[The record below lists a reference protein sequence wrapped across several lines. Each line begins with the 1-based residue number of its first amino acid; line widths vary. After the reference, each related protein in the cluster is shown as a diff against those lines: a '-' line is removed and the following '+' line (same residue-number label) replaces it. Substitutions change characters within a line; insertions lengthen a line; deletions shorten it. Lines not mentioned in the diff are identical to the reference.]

1 MKSNKCVVL
10 GISGGIAAYK
20 TCEVVSGLK
29 KLGYTVKVI
38 MTKNA
43 TEFITPLTLETLSG
57 NRVVVDMFAAKETF
71 DVEHISLAKEAD
83 VFIVAPATANVIAKF
98 ANGVADDMLTTTY
111 LASKAVKV
119 ICPAMNTNMYE
130 DETTQK
136 NLAILR
142 DRGCVI
148 IEPESGL
155 LACGDI
161 GKGRMSKPKDII
173 REVDKLLTP
182 KPDLRGKRVLITAGA
197 TREPVDGVRFISN
210 FSSGK
215 MGIALAEA
223 ALERGA
229 EVTLVAANISVA
241 PPKNAKVLSVAT
253 TADMYD
259 TVMAELADADI
270 IIKAAAPSDY
280 KIKNYSKTKIKSATL
295 TLELEKNVDIAAEV
309 GKHKGNKKL
318 VVFAA
323 ETDDL
328 IKNANQKLES
338 KNADMIVANDVTKEG
353 AGFGTDTNIV
363 TIIKRS
369 GETLS
374 LPLMTKRELSDI
386 ILDNILKE

>member
-29 KLGYTVKVI
+29 KLGYTIKVI

-57 NRVVVDMFAAKETF
+57 NRVVVDMFAEKERY

-83 VFIVAPATANVIAKF
+83 VFLVAPATANVIAKL

-111 LASKAVKV
+111 LASKAIKV

-130 DETTQK
+130 DEATQK
-136 NLAILR
+136 NLHILKDR
-142 DRGCVI
+142 DCVI

-161 GKGRMSKPKDII
+161 GKGRMSEPKDII

-210 FSSGK
+210 HSSGK
-215 MGIALAEA
+215 MGISLAEA

-229 EVTLVAANISVA
+229 EVTLVAANISVQ
-241 PPKNAKVLSVAT
+241 PPKNAKVLSVT
-253 TADMYD
+253 TTSDMYN
-259 TVMAELADADI
+259 TVLAELAEADI

-280 KIKNYSKTKIKSATL
+280 KVKNYSPSKIKSATL

-328 IKNANQKLES
+328 IKNAKQKLEN

-374 LPLMTKRELSDI
+374 LPLMKKRELSDI

>member
-1 MKSNKCVVL
+1 MKTKKCVVL

-20 TCEVVSGLK
+20 TCEVVSGLT

-57 NRVVVDMFAAKETF
+57 NRVVVDMFAEKESY

-83 VFIVAPATANVIAKF
+83 VFLVAPATANVIAKF

-111 LASKAVKV
+111 LASTAVKV

-130 DETTQK
+130 DEATQK
-136 NLAILR
+136 NLKLLKER
-142 DRGCVI
+142 NCVI

-161 GKGRMSKPKDII
+161 GKGRMSQPKDIV

-182 KPDLRGKRVLITAGA
+182 NPDFRDKRMLITAGA

-229 EVTLVAANISVA
+229 EVTLVAANISVT
-241 PPKNAKVLSVAT
+241 PPKNAKVLNVAT
-253 TADMYD
+253 TEDMYN
-259 TVMAELADADI
+259 TVLTELAGADI

-280 KIKNYSKTKIKSATL
+280 KVKNYSPSKIKSASL
-295 TLELEKNVDIAAEV
+295 TLELEKNVDIAAAV
-309 GKHKGNKKL
+309 GKQKGNKKL

-328 IKNANQKLES
+328 IKNAKQKLES

-353 AGFGTDTNIV
+353 AGFGIDTNIV

-369 GETLS
+369 GETIS